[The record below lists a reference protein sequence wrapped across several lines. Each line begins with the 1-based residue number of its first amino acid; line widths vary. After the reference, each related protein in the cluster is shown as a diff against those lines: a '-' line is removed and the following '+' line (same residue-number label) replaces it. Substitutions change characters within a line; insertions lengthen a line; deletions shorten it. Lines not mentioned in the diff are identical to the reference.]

1 MHAKAAETAHCA
13 GDQVGHLWW
22 RLLHGE
28 LPLAYTPQGR
38 APRVAAILIGTNDLG
53 AADCHRNASE
63 LLEAAPGIVQ
73 RCAWALSTNLLC
85 SLHENI

>member
-1 MHAKAAETAHCA
+1 MATLPHCA

-28 LPLAYTPQGR
+28 LPLAYTPQGKV
-38 APRVAAILIGTNDLG
+38 PRVAVILIGTNDLG

-73 RCAWALSTNLLC
+73 RCA
-85 SLHENI
+85 